1 MSVPSAEVPSAGS
14 IYERERE
21 WAELAP
27 RLLSA
32 TNFHDSTKKIQ
43 ERFTEIWLFE
53 DQKIIQNSSRK
64 LQVSGFR
71 KT

>member
-43 ERFTEIWLFE
+43 ERFTEMWLF
-53 DQKIIQNSSRK
+53 
-64 LQVSGFR
+64 
-71 KT
+71 